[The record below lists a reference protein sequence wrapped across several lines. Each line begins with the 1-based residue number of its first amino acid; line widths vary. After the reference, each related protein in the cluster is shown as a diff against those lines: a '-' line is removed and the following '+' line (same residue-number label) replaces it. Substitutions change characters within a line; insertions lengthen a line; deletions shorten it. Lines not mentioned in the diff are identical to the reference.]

1 MPKVDRTDAN
11 TIYVGKIKLDNDLKE
26 CAMYILKELEYLG
39 IYITYVSKYSST
51 YFKFEDGRLGSLR
64 MADHKGVKN
73 PNGGTYNFKWNLYC
87 DKWEESHSGKW
98 KTHWY
103 HVKDAYKF
111 VQRVKKYART
121 IQINDEMAG
130 PVPPVRELPPI
141 GAYEDRYPWKK
152 PND

>member
-11 TIYVGKIKLDNDLKE
+11 TIYVGKIKLDNNLKE
-26 CAMYILKELEYLG
+26 CAMYILEELGYLG
-39 IYITYVSKYSST
+39 IYITTVSRYSSV

-64 MADHKGVKN
+64 LADHKGR
-73 PNGGTYNFKWNLYC
+73 PYNFKWNLFC
-87 DKWEESHSGKW
+87 DKWEESHNSKW

-103 HVKDAYKF
+103 HVNDATKF
-111 VQRVKKYART
+111 VQRIKRYART
-121 IQINDEMAG
+121 IAVNDEMAG

-141 GAYEDRYPWKK
+141 EAYEDRYPWQK